1 MQKIDVF
8 ARNLRF
14 LRQIRGDTQKDI
26 ADLLMKTTAQA
37 ITKIEK
43 GESGLSVTDLM
54 KLCAR
59 YKVGE
64 TEFCHNELWR
74 MTDDE
79 IERLRRRWEGKE
91 ERVMHGVNL

>member
-1 MQKIDVF
+1 MQKVPVF

-26 ADLLMKTTAQA
+26 ANLLGKTTSVT
-37 ITKIEK
+37 IGVI
-43 GESGLSVTDLM
+43 ESGRNGMSVFDMM
-54 KLCAR
+54 KLCDY

-64 TEFCHNELWR
+64 TEFCHTELWR